1 MVFHSF
7 LSRSFRVSAARQPTF
22 LTKTPGCQRRSGAT
36 HCPQNRLRLGA
47 VLTGLTTALTLG
59 VAMPQAIAQSG
70 TATCPQP
77 ALSRLTRHRVAQGES
92 LDTIAQQY
100 GLLSATLMGFNPATQ
115 GGTVSP
121 GQELLIPPFN
131 GIRVSVTPG
140 QTWPQVAEAY
150 NSRADVLFEV
160 NGCVSTV
167 PVSVFVPGVNWFQ
180 GVRTT
185 TAASAAPSA
194 SPLQGYPLP
203 RRSQVIVNYGW
214 QPDSAQGRLVFNTGV
229 ALASQPRTPVLAVG
243 PGTVAFAGTDAT
255 YGNLVVINHAQG
267 LQTRYANL
275 DALEVRAGQTVRQ
288 GDRLGPVA
296 PQPVAP
302 QPVISQTGADNSF
315 LFFEVRL
322 NSAMGWVAQNPQDFV
337 PAMVLR

>member
-7 LSRSFRVSAARQPTF
+7 LSRSFRVSAARRPTF
-22 LTKTPGCQRRSGAT
+22 LTRSPGCQRRPDVARFLQTPLS
-36 HCPQNRLRLGA
+36 LGA
-47 VLTGLTTALTLG
+47 VLTGLATALTLG
-59 VAMPQAIAQSG
+59 VAVPPAIAQSG
-70 TATCPQP
+70 TSTCPQP
-77 ALSRLTRHRVAQGES
+77 VLSRLTRHRVAQGET

-115 GGTVSP
+115 GGAVSR

-131 GIRVSVTPG
+131 GIRVSVSPG
-140 QTWPQVAEAY
+140 QTWQQVAEAY

-167 PVSVFVPGVNWFQ
+167 PTSVFVPGVNWFQ

-185 TAASAAPSA
+185 TTASAAPSN

-214 QPDSAQGRLVFNTGV
+214 QPDSAQGKLVFNTGV
-229 ALASQPRTPVLAVG
+229 ALASPPATPALAVG

-296 PQPVAP
+296 PLSGASQTGAP
-302 QPVISQTGADNSF
+302 QRGADNSF

-322 NSAMGWVAQNPQDFV
+322 NSTMGWVAQNPQDFV

>member
-1 MVFHSF
+1 MPKP
-7 LSRSFRVSAARQPTF
+7 AF
-22 LTKTPGCQRRSGAT
+22 LTALPGCQRRPAT
-36 HCPQNRLRLGA
+36 HRRQHRLRLRT
-47 VLTGLTTALTLG
+47 VLIGLATALSLG
-59 VAMPQAIAQSG
+59 VAAMPQAQGQSG
-70 TATCPQP
+70 TAICPQP
-77 ALSRLTRHRVAQGES
+77 ALSRLTRHRVAQGET

-100 GLLSATLMGFNPATQ
+100 GLLPATLMGFNPATR
-115 GGTVSP
+115 GDTVSP
-121 GQELLIPPFN
+121 GQELSVPPFN
-131 GIRVSVTPG
+131 GIRVSVAPG
-140 QTWPQVAEAY
+140 QTWQQVAEAY

-167 PVSVFVPGVNWFQ
+167 PTSVFVPGVNWFQ

-185 TAASAAPSA
+185 TTAARATPSN

-229 ALASQPRTPVLAVG
+229 ALASPPTTPALAVG
-243 PGTVAFAGTDAT
+243 PGTVAFAGTDDT

-288 GDRLGPVA
+288 GDRLGPLASHPMA
-296 PQPVAP
+296 PQALTSPTETA
-302 QPVISQTGADNSF
+302 ADNSF

-337 PAMVLR
+337 PAMALR